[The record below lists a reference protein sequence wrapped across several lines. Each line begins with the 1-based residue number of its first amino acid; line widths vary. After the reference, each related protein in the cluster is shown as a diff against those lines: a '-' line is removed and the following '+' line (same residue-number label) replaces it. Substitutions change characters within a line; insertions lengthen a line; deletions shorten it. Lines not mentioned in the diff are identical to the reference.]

1 MACRFRSALAVSLIA
16 VALTSMRGDAQ
27 QPAAAPQQQAPP
39 SGAQPPDSAP
49 PPGQQPP
56 VFRAGINFVRVDVI
70 VTDKNGA
77 TVGNLEP
84 TDFEITEEGTPQ
96 KIETFKLVELD
107 GGLMPGA
114 SGPPRAIRSDSDEES
129 EAARDDVRLFG
140 IFLDDYHVR
149 DGNSLSARQQIAR
162 FIETQLGP
170 SDMVGLMYPL
180 QPAAT
185 VRFTR
190 NHEAA
195 RAGIERFLG
204 RKFDFTPRNDYEERY
219 AYYPTEVVERIRNQV
234 SLSAIQALISRMG
247 GLKEGRKAL
256 VLVSEGYSNF
266 LPPQMRD
273 FNAQAPGYGNPAAG
287 DPLAGGGSLNEARAQ
302 FIATLDMQS
311 ELREVYAAANRSNV
325 AIYPVDPRGLATGE
339 FGIDQNIGGAS
350 SRDYLNST
358 LDTLRLLASETDGR
372 AIVNRNDLTGAMK
385 QIVRDSS
392 AYYLIGYS
400 STLAA
405 SDGKFHEI
413 KVRVRRPGLQVR
425 ARRGYWALTAQE
437 AARVLA
443 PPRPGPPQGVE
454 TALAAII
461 QPSRGRLIRT
471 WIGTGRGDN
480 GKTRVTFVWEPVP
493 AAPAD
498 RARSSGQAA
507 RVSLTALGPDGAP
520 YFRGRVPEAAATANS
535 PSRVTF
541 DAVPGKVQL
550 RLSVESAA
558 ADVLDSEMRELTVP
572 DLTSP
577 QAVLGTPEVFRARTV
592 RDVQQLKADPRAVP
606 SASREFSRAER
617 LFIRVPAWGPGN
629 ASPTL
634 TARLLNRAGQP
645 MSELTAIAAF
655 PGAPFEIDVPLA
667 GMAPGEYLVEVSA
680 AGAGGE
686 AKELVGFRVTG

>member
-1 MACRFRSALAVSLIA
+1 MACRFRTVLAVSLLA
-16 VALTSMRGDAQ
+16 AALTSMRGDAQ
-27 QPAAAPQQQAPP
+27 QPAQP
-39 SGAQPPDSAP
+39 QPPADPQPAGP
-49 PPGQQPP
+49 QPP

-77 TVGNLEP
+77 TVTNLEP
-84 TDFEITEEGTPQ
+84 PDFEITEEGAPQ

-149 DGNSLSARQQIAR
+149 DGNSLAARQQIAR

-170 SDMVGLMYPL
+170 SDMIGLMYPL

-190 NHEAA
+190 NHDAV

-204 RKFDFTPRNDYEERY
+204 RKFDFTPKNDYEQRY
-219 AYYPTEVVERIRNQV
+219 AHYPTEIVERIRNQV
-234 SLSAIQALISRMG
+234 SLSAMEALISRMG

-273 FNAQAPGYGNPAAG
+273 ANSQMPGYGNPAAG
-287 DPLAGGGSLNEARAQ
+287 NPMAGDGNLNEERAQ
-302 FIATLDMQS
+302 WAASLDMQS

-325 AIYPVDPRGLATGE
+325 AIYPVDPRGLSTGE
-339 FGIDQNIGGAS
+339 FGIDQNIGERS
-350 SRDYLNST
+350 SRDFLNST

-372 AIVNRNDLTGAMK
+372 AIVNRNDLTSAMK

-400 STLAA
+400 STRGA

-413 KVRVRRPGLQVR
+413 KVRVKRPGIQVR
-425 ARRGYWALTAQE
+425 ARKGYWALTASE
-437 AARVLA
+437 AARALA
-443 PPRPGPPQGVE
+443 PAKPGPPKAVE

-461 QPSRGRLIRT
+461 QPSRARLIRT
-471 WIGTGRGDN
+471 WIGTGRGEN

-493 AAPAD
+493 ATPGD
-498 RARSSGQAA
+498 RARSSSQPA
-507 RVSLTALGPDGAP
+507 RVSLTAIGPDGAP
-520 YFRGRVPEAAATANS
+520 YFRGRIPEAAATASS
-535 PSRVTF
+535 PSRATF
-541 DAVPGKVQL
+541 DADAGKIQL
-550 RLSVESAA
+550 RLSVEGAA
-558 ADVLDSEMRELTVP
+558 SEILDSEMREFTVP

-577 QAVLGTPEVFRARTV
+577 HAVLGTPEVFRARTV
-592 RDVQQLKADPRAVP
+592 RDFQQLKADPRAVP
-606 SASREFSRAER
+606 IAGREFTRAER
-617 LFIRVPAWGPGN
+617 LLIRVPAWGP
-629 ASPTL
+629 ASSAPKV

-645 MSELTAIAAF
+645 MSELPAAAVS
-655 PGAPFEIDVPLA
+655 PGAPFEIDLPLA
-667 GMAPGEYLVEVSA
+667 GMAPGEYLIEVSA
-680 AGAGGE
+680 AAEGGD
-686 AKELVGFRVTG
+686 ARELIGFRITG